1 MEPRKFQLLLGISA
15 VLFMDEGV
23 LFCNKCD
30 HYNGSTCIK
39 PMKSCWKI
47 NIPKGSRSCRTDHF
61 YFSDRLAGRYLYR
74 HSKLSCEPCEE
85 GMFQVFH
92 DLLRETF
99 CCTDNDRC
107 NDPDQIID
115 TTKGYVPFEQDRQ

>member
-1 MEPRKFQLLLGISA
+1 MGGKCLLPGRDIDEMQTQPWAHSRLQKMDRVLERINARKMVRLS
-15 VLFMDEGV
+15 
-23 LFCNKCD
+23 
-30 HYNGSTCIK
+30 
-39 PMKSCWKI
+39 KSNHICFA
-47 NIPKGSRSCRTDHF
+47 S
-61 YFSDRLAGRYLYR
+61 LGRYLYR

-115 TTKGYVPFEQDRQ
+115 TTKGYVSLEQDRQ

>member
-1 MEPRKFQLLLGISA
+1 MRCRHSLGLIPDYRKWTGFWREINARKMVRLS
-15 VLFMDEGV
+15 
-23 LFCNKCD
+23 
-30 HYNGSTCIK
+30 
-39 PMKSCWKI
+39 KSNHICFA
-47 NIPKGSRSCRTDHF
+47 S
-61 YFSDRLAGRYLYR
+61 LGRYLYR

-115 TTKGYVPFEQDRQ
+115 TTKGYVSLEQDRQ